1 MLTTAEITNR
11 LKSALPLDDDRNL
24 RSSFFDE
31 PARIAAVLI
40 PLTRPPNLGAP
51 WHVVFTRRTNTV
63 ATHKGQVSFP
73 GGAIEPGDE
82 FPIGTALREA
92 QEEIGIM
99 PADVSILGSMES
111 LITISNYLVTP
122 VIGEIPWNYSFR
134 PHADE
139 VERVFT
145 IPLNWLAQEKNIEI
159 KYRSI
164 HFPTIA
170 EPQTLRVVYF
180 SEFDQEI
187 VWGISAE
194 ITLRLLIKLGLLP
207 RRYRE

>member
-1 MLTTAEITNR
+1 MLTTAEITDR
-11 LKSALPLDDDRNL
+11 LKNALPLDDDRNL

-31 PARIAAVLI
+31 PARNAAVLI
-40 PLTRPPNLGAP
+40 PLTRPPNMQAP
-51 WHVVFTRRTNTV
+51 WHVIYTRRTNKV

-92 QEEIGIM
+92 REEVGIS
-99 PADVSILGSMES
+99 PDDVSILGIMES

-122 VIGEIPWNYSFR
+122 VIGEIPWDYSFR
-134 PHADE
+134 PHPDE

-145 IPLNWLAQEKNIEI
+145 IPLNWLAQEENIEI
-159 KYRSI
+159 KHRSV

-170 EPQTLRVVYF
+170 EPQNLKVVYF

-207 RRYRE
+207 RNY